1 MITNESSVVA
11 AAQRFSTD
19 VIAPN
24 AEHWENVG
32 RVPYAI
38 ELMESGSGVMVAAA
52 HAKKY
57 ATRVAF
63 LGCGEDGP
71 IY

>member
-1 MITNESSVVA
+1 MSTNESSVVA
-11 AAQRFSTD
+11 AAQRFATD

-32 RVPYAI
+32 RVPYDAI
-38 ELMESGSGVMVAAA
+38 ELMESGSGVTVAAA

-63 LGCGEDGP
+63 LGCGEDGS
-71 IY
+71 